1 MLIVEL
7 FTITSE
13 REATKI
19 KAALE
24 GKSYYN
30 FHVAVCPMGGSS
42 MVNVETDYEGATE
55 LEVRD
60 MVMYVLAC
68 EVMK

>member
-1 MLIVEL
+1 MISVEL

-13 REATKI
+13 KEATKI

-42 MVNVETDYEGATE
+42 MVNVETDDEDATE
-55 LEVRD
+55 QGVKD